1 MKHQSLTTPKNGL
14 LYKEGVKNMLIVKSM
29 PGIIKFLFFGI
40 IVPLTDILLKKEMRS
55 DRARFIRKNRTYRK
69 KRTTHFNP
77 F

>member
-1 MKHQSLTTPKNGL
+1 
-14 LYKEGVKNMLIVKSM
+14 MLIVKSM

>member
-1 MKHQSLTTPKNGL
+1 
-14 LYKEGVKNMLIVKSM
+14 MLIVKSM

-40 IVPLTDILLKKEMRS
+40 IVPFSALLKKKQYKDHE
-55 DRARFIRKNRTYRK
+55 RFMQYKRKTRTYRK